1 MSFFESVIKYLP
13 YVGLAGFGLYLAN
26 KNIARDPPR
35 EYIHAGELVMVDPNS
50 DLGKHINDLDRQEE
64 ISLIKSCEAEIR
76 AGNITRKDMAKRLK
90 LYMMLYY
97 ESGRE
102 YRLLNYY
109 MEKLEKS

>member
-1 MSFFESVIKYLP
+1 MSFFESVIKFLP

-26 KNIARDPPR
+26 KNIAKDPPR
-35 EYIHAGELVMVDPNS
+35 EYVHAGELVMVDPTS
-50 DLGKHINDLDRQEE
+50 DLGKQIHELDRQEE
-64 ISLIKSCEAEIR
+64 ISLIKSCEAEIW
-76 AGNITRKDMAKRLK
+76 AGNISRKDMAKRLK

-109 MEKLEKS
+109 MKKLEKS